1 MGESV
6 NLRVYYCESNGG
18 DVLSRIINPESAGK
32 ERGRLSKAV
41 VLAVRELMKQ
51 TEADDL
57 TRDLAA
63 FIALALEEM
72 AGTIEPS
79 VEAWEKRGYWVKA
92 DRFRLEWEW
101 CGSLSSKMREAT
113 LAEDWARVAQLSVQA
128 AQKLGDVKV
137 AKNHRMGTP
146 WVGAWKKLC
155 SQ

>member
-1 MGESV
+1 M
-6 NLRVYYCESNGG
+6 
-18 DVLSRIINPESAGK
+18 SRIINPESAGK

-51 TEADDL
+51 TEANEQ

-63 FIALALEEM
+63 FIALALDEM

-101 CGSLSSKMREAT
+101 CGRLGSKMREAT
-113 LAEDWARVAQLSVQA
+113 LAEDWAEVAHLAVQA
-128 AQKLGDVKV
+128 AQKLGNVRV

-146 WVGAWKKLC
+146 WVGAWERIKGIR
-155 SQ
+155 